1 MDKFKI
7 IFHCKGKLG
16 LFQYSILWTCVCVC
30 VHAHMGLVTQLGPTL
45 WGPMDCSPPGSSVHG
60 IFQARMLERVAIS
73 FSRGFPWPK
82 DRNWSLLDWQA
93 DSWPLAPPGKPLLWI
108 FDHIKLIQHC
118 LFKIYFNVILRTGF
132 MLSKIQQVSSS
143 KLVRKTLLYNLRL
156 I

>member
-30 VHAHMGLVTQLGPTL
+30 ARTHGLSHSVGSNSLRPHGL
-45 WGPMDCSPPGSSVHG
+45 YPPGSSVHG

-73 FSRGFPWPK
+73 FSRVFSWPK

-93 DSWPLAPPGKPLLWI
+93 DSSALAPPGKPLLWI
-108 FDHIKLIQHC
+108 FYHIKPIQHC